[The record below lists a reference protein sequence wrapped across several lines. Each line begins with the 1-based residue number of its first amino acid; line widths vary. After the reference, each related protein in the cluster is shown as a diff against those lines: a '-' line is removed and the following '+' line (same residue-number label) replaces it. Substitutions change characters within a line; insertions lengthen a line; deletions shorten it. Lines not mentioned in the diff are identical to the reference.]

1 MRRTT
6 IYLEPDLEVL
16 LKLEA
21 NRRGEPMA
29 EVIREAVRT
38 YLTPAADD
46 PPGIAAF
53 ASDHDDTA
61 SDIDAALDAEGFG
74 ER

>member
-1 MRRTT
+1 
-6 IYLEPDLEVL
+6 
-16 LKLEA
+16 
-21 NRRGEPMA
+21 
-29 EVIREAVRT
+29 VRT